1 MPSLTDLASHFGGEV
16 VGNGNVAI
24 DAVASLSEAKAGQLS
39 FYESSLPKQVLLESK
54 AAAVLLKKEVAADCP
69 LPMWVVS
76 KTTPLLCPSRQ
87 SLKCKTGAIC
97 RINYGHLIK
106 SFCRRWGGHS

>member
-69 LPMWVVS
+69 CRCGWCQNHAFTLP
-76 KTTPLLCPSRQ
+76 
-87 SLKCKTGAIC
+87 
-97 RINYGHLIK
+97 K
-106 SFCRRWGGHS
+106 SPKP